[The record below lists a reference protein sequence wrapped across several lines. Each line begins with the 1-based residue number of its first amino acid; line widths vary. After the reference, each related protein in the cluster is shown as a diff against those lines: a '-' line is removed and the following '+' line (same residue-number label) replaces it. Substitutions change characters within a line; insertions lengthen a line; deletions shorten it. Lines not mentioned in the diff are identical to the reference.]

1 MGSRLRVERRGS
13 HVVPS
18 SSAATG
24 EREDKLGFEGE
35 KREGKRVR
43 KESGGGSGWR
53 VARGERRARGEGE
66 RTSGEV
72 C

>member
-13 HVVPS
+13 HVIPS

-24 EREDKLGFEGE
+24 ERERISQDLKG
-35 KREGKRVR
+35 KREKKRRVG

-53 VARGERRARGEGE
+53 AARG
-66 RTSGEV
+66 
-72 C
+72 